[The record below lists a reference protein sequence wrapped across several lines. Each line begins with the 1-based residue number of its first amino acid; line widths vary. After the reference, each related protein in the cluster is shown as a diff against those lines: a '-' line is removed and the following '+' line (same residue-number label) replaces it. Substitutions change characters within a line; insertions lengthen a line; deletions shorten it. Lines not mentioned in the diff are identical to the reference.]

1 MFKMKKVIASLACAV
16 MVFMSMSTLCLAV
29 EELDIQLNRRVTFV
43 GDTYYDWNGKK
54 VRKDNGDDEET
65 SGMIISIN
73 NRKSKGIY
81 ISGKG
86 YIGRDQIKAVEG
98 KILEVEFDKDTLTSS
113 LKFDGDYVNIESTND
128 GVLEYEDGVLKV
140 GLETGKTTITIEN
153 KDGKL
158 VEMEAEVTDTTVT
171 INIPEKSAE
180 LAVEEATLVVK
191 VPDEETGED
200 KEIIE
205 VTGKG
210 NATAKVELENGTVK
224 VDATAKADGTVEVK
238 GEEIIKA
245 AIDANATI
253 TGTMDEKGLTV
264 TGKGDVNADA
274 SIIVDGEEV
283 VKAEIDATG
292 TVTGTVNEEGL
303 TVTGKGEADTT
314 VTVKDKEVVKANHPN
329 GDCGLVKTFTA
340 AENGDEQIQQGGRN
354 RQNDL
359 TPRIGSFRTDK
370 DKAGHYRANHAKY
383 HHPGE
388 EVLHT
393 DIKVRFSFH
402 NNVIITNYS

>member
-1 MFKMKKVIASLACAV
+1 
-16 MVFMSMSTLCLAV
+16 
-29 EELDIQLNRRVTFV
+29 
-43 GDTYYDWNGKK
+43 
-54 VRKDNGDDEET
+54 
-65 SGMIISIN
+65 
-73 NRKSKGIY
+73 
-81 ISGKG
+81 
-86 YIGRDQIKAVEG
+86 
-98 KILEVEFDKDTLTSS
+98 
-113 LKFDGDYVNIESTND
+113 
-128 GVLEYEDGVLKV
+128 
-140 GLETGKTTITIEN
+140 
-153 KDGKL
+153 
-158 VEMEAEVTDTTVT
+158 MEAEVTDTTVT
-171 INIPEKSAE
+171 LNIPEKSAE

-314 VTVKDKEVVKANHPN
+314 VTVKDKEVVKAEIEVEGSANANLEDGVTVKATTTQTYTLLDKIKAKLKGEAVANVNKENASVTASGSAEVNDKEIASGTATIEGNHGEDPV
-329 GDCGLVKTFTA
+329 VK
-340 AENGDEQIQQGGRN
+340 AEGKVVGQEVKVPETKIPIVSMLKKLLNN
-354 RQNDL
+354 R
-359 TPRIGSFRTDK
+359 
-370 DKAGHYRANHAKY
+370 
-383 HHPGE
+383 
-388 EVLHT
+388 
-393 DIKVRFSFH
+393 
-402 NNVIITNYS
+402 